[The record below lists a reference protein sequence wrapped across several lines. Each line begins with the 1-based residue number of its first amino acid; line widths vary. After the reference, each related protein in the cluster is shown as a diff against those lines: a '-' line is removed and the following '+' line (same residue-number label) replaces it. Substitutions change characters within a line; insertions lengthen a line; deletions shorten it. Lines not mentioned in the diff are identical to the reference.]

1 LSKFSALAAMPR
13 GFCNRCKASKLFR
26 LGAII
31 LYLRLATHRLPL
43 LARMTKY
50 GALSV
55 VECWRDDV
63 PEGKI
68 TSFPMAVQR
77 KDVETVVSSW
87 MVGPSKGPT
96 PWDPLIYLTKRPE
109 CIWQR
114 TDIAI
119 EILRRSIPFI
129 FRPSVIH
136 YEEPSSRNRVWR
148 GYL

>member
-1 LSKFSALAAMPR
+1 
-13 GFCNRCKASKLFR
+13 
-26 LGAII
+26 
-31 LYLRLATHRLPL
+31 
-43 LARMTKY
+43 
-50 GALSV
+50 
-55 VECWRDDV
+55 
-63 PEGKI
+63 
-68 TSFPMAVQR
+68 MAVQR
-77 KDVETVVSSW
+77 KDDETVVFSW
-87 MVGPSKGPT
+87 IVWPSKGPT

-119 EILRRSIPFI
+119 ESLRRSIPFI